1 MWSLAKPTTASQ
13 GGGIA
18 RGWGSPRA
26 LAGDESPRAAFF
38 RVVELGGQA
47 RRCHP
52 LRQSAVASAAQSGP
66 ATGGRQRFALIVT
79 GASGGP
85 EYARKYQQ
93 WRTAF
98 ADILRQKFGY
108 PKDHVLLLADEEAD
122 GVRRATRDNV
132 RGAFADLRRRAG
144 RDDVVTVL
152 LMGHGTGDAGD
163 ASKFNLVG
171 PDLTAAE
178 WAGLARTLPGTLVFV
193 NAASGSFPFLA
204 LIAGPGRVVI
214 TASDSPAQQFET
226 VFPEFLV
233 LAFSDQASDRDRNGR
248 VSVWEAFT
256 YAAAGVRQWFDQ
268 RGQLATERP
277 LLDDSGDGIGREA
290 DAEGPDGAI
299 AQVTYLQSEAPVAA
313 TSDAALTA
321 LLGRRAEVQRE
332 LDELRARKPQ
342 MPAEAYDAQLE
353 KLLIELARL
362 DRRIRE
368 KS

>member
-1 MWSLAKPTTASQ
+1 MRKASVMAAAVLGVWCLEQVAVTLLQSEIALAAQ
-13 GGGIA
+13 GGPTI
-18 RGWGSPRA
+18 S
-26 LAGDESPRAAFF
+26 
-38 RVVELGGQA
+38 
-47 RRCHP
+47 
-52 LRQSAVASAAQSGP
+52 
-66 ATGGRQRFALIVT
+66 GRQRFALIVT

-108 PKDHVLLLADEEAD
+108 PNDHVLILADEEAD

-132 RGAFADLRRRAG
+132 RGAFAELGRRVG
-144 RDDVVTVL
+144 RDDVVVVL
-152 LMGHGTGDAGD
+152 LMGHGTGDAGEE
-163 ASKFNLVG
+163 SKFNLVG

-178 WAGLARTLPGTLVFV
+178 WTDLARPLPGRLVFV
-193 NAASGSFPFLA
+193 NAASGSFPFLG
-204 LIAGPGRVVI
+204 LLAGPRRVVI

-233 LAFSDQASDRDRNGR
+233 RAFGEQASDRDRNGR
-248 VSVWEAFT
+248 VSVWEAFVS
-256 YAAAGVRQWFDQ
+256 AAAGVKQWFDQ

-299 AQVTYLQSEAPVAA
+299 AQVTYLQPEAPVAV
-313 TSDAALTA
+313 TGDAELTA
-321 LLGRRAEVQRE
+321 LLGRRAEVQQE
-332 LDELRARKPQ
+332 LDDLRARKPG
-342 MPAEAYDAQLE
+342 MPAEAYDSQLE
-353 KLLIELARL
+353 KLLIEFARL